1 MMEDMLM
8 IRRCFCVL
16 PAVVVLAA
24 LSSAPVFAGDD
35 KGSDGGKCG
44 TITKTICCP
53 EYTTEKRTVEC
64 CVYKN
69 EERTREVT
77 CYKQVPVTETK
88 TCNYTVMVPETK
100 TRTEK

>member
-1 MMEDMLM
+1 M
-8 IRRCFCVL
+8 IRPRFYMV
-16 PAVVVLAA
+16 PAVLVLAMSVAA
-24 LSSAPVFAGDD
+24 LAGED
-35 KGSDGGKCG
+35 KKEEKKGDSGCG

-64 CVYKN
+64 TEYKN

-77 CYKQVPVTETK
+77 CYKQVPVTEEKECT
-88 TCNYTVMVPETK
+88 YTVMVPDET